1 MPYRL
6 STLLDKLDVLDNRSN
21 ALLIREFYRYM
32 DKNSLSYNHKLNNLR
47 VIIPFSNF
55 LNSRSFFDIKT
66 KNEILE
72 FLDTKMKSKSEDPDG
87 KWITT
92 WNHYLNRIK
101 QFYRWLYNREN
112 DTEQTE
118 WETPE
123 FVRIKNKNTK
133 RISPYLES
141 ELWERDDILTLIK
154 YESHRRNKAAL
165 ALMWDLDG

>member
-1 MPYRL
+1 MTRMPYRL
-6 STLLDKLDVLDNRSN
+6 PTLLDKLDSLGNNSN
-21 ALLIREFYRYM
+21 ALLIKEFYCYM
-32 DKNSLSYNHKLNNLR
+32 NKNSLSVNHKLNNLR

-55 LNSRSFFDIKT
+55 LGSRSFFDIKT

-112 DTEQTE
+112 NNLEQTE
-118 WETPE
+118 WETPY
-123 FVRIKNKNTK
+123 FIRIKNK
-133 RISPYLES
+133 RGPS
-141 ELWERDDILTLIK
+141 EMEEEKKVRSQVDC
-154 YESHRRNKAAL
+154 
-165 ALMWDLDG
+165 